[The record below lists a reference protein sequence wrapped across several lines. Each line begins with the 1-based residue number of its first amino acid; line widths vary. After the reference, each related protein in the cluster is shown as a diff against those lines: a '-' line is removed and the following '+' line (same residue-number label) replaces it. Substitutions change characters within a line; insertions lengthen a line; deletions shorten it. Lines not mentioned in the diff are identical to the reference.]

1 MLERPPGGAT
11 MRWPVRLG
19 LLSSIWAPERH
30 RADHLSPA
38 PLAPPEGRAGAL
50 SSPAS
55 GMLSPNLGWVQAPR
69 PPWGSLL
76 SALCPWGP
84 GITPLQ
90 PRRHRAGSC
99 PTSCPGGVGAGV
111 RWRLLRAGLA
121 LRRGAGLGARSSATS
136 SYRRRNLRLRSCFL
150 GDTPRRREARIL
162 APTGLSPKPT
172 LLTHRIAQS
181 LVLKTVLCVV
191 CLGERVCICVRA
203 RLRVC
208 ELLDGMTPLICS
220 KQICMGAAVRFK
232 SAKPTVLSHLMRSH
246 AVRSRL
252 TVPAPSPVSVLKTS

>member
-84 GITPLQ
+84 GSLPCSPEDTELVLVPLPVPEAWGQ
-90 PRRHRAGSC
+90 VFAGAC
-99 PTSCPGGVGAGV
+99 C
-111 RWRLLRAGLA
+111 R
-121 LRRGAGLGARSSATS
+121 GLGASAWGWAWSTQQCYLQLS
-136 SYRRRNLRLRSCFL
+136 EEEFEAPLLLL
-150 GDTPRRREARIL
+150 GRHP
-162 APTGLSPKPT
+162 
-172 LLTHRIAQS
+172 
-181 LVLKTVLCVV
+181 
-191 CLGERVCICVRA
+191 
-203 RLRVC
+203 
-208 ELLDGMTPLICS
+208 
-220 KQICMGAAVRFK
+220 
-232 SAKPTVLSHLMRSH
+232 
-246 AVRSRL
+246 
-252 TVPAPSPVSVLKTS
+252 

>member
-84 GITPLQ
+84 RDHSLAAPKTP
-90 PRRHRAGSC
+90 S
-99 PTSCPGGVGAGV
+99 
-111 RWRLLRAGLA
+111 W
-121 LRRGAGLGARSSATS
+121 
-136 SYRRRNLRLRSCFL
+136 FL
-150 GDTPRRREARIL
+150 SHFLPRRRGGRCSL
-162 APTGLSPKPT
+162 APAAGELGALAWGWAWSTQQCYLQLSEEEFEAP
-172 LLTHRIAQS
+172 LL
-181 LVLKTVLCVV
+181 L
-191 CLGERVCICVRA
+191 LGRH
-203 RLRVC
+203 
-208 ELLDGMTPLICS
+208 P
-220 KQICMGAAVRFK
+220 
-232 SAKPTVLSHLMRSH
+232 
-246 AVRSRL
+246 
-252 TVPAPSPVSVLKTS
+252 